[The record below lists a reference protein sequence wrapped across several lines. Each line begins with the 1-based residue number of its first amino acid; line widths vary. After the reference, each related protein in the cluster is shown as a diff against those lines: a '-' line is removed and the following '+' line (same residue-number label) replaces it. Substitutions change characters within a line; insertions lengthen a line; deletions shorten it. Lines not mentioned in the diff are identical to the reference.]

1 MCPLTVKDFRH
12 STEHKW
18 DDISSEKYR
27 CYEFL
32 DEMKVVKIENPLAL
46 SVSQS
51 GGHRV
56 FDAQGKSHYITPG
69 WSHLWWE
76 VHDGQP
82 HFVK

>member
-1 MCPLTVKDFRH
+1 MSKLLKVEDFRQN
-12 STEHKW
+12 TDHKW

-27 CYEFL
+27 CYEFFK
-32 DEMKVVKIENPLAL
+32 KVVKIENPLL
-46 SVSQS
+46 LNVSKS

-56 FDAQGKSHYITPG
+56 FDAQGVSHYVVPG

-76 VHDGQP
+76 VNDGKP